1 MMFTKNPL
9 ERFMTQPPRHEKEEP
24 VRAPAPRGHFCY
36 GCGRYGLNCMRP
48 CYRDRQPPNPPVKR
62 K

>member
-1 MMFTKNPL
+1 MTFTQNPL
-9 ERFMTQPPRHEKEEP
+9 ERFMTQPPRPGKEEP

-48 CYRDRQPPNPPVKR
+48 CYRDRQPPNPPAREK
-62 K
+62 

>member
-9 ERFMTQPPRHEKEEP
+9 ERFMIQPPRHEKEEP

-48 CYRDRQPPNPPVKR
+48 CYRDWQRPNPPAQEK
-62 K
+62 